1 MNYHDIMRQRV
12 YNSLRQSQVTDKQH
26 RIELIPKLVQYWRGF
41 CCFLDPN
48 WLYTLTFIGC
58 QLFLQ
63 VLNVVPI
70 STGQVLLQDMKPHTN
85 HVWRQPVPSY
95 QPHVWEA
102 SPRTTLPNTSS
113 EKRWGATFV
122 TTMALPYTTFKY
134 LHVPLSNLGFV
145 VILYHIV
152 TVRPTLPASTKH
164 QPHYLWYCFSKPLF
178 PFQSVKLKLPNSW
191 RGIPTGNLWVS
202 SRTRTTDYLN
212 ELTELRLSTAR
223 LPTSWESQAYSMWC

>member
-1 MNYHDIMRQRV
+1 MFNDYCLVHLLHIQLLVLGWVNYHDITRQRV

-58 QLFLQ
+58 QLLLQ
-63 VLNVVPI
+63 VFNIVPI

-102 SPRTTLPNTSS
+102 SPRTTLPNNISIAR
-113 EKRWGATFV
+113 KNVLR
-122 TTMALPYTTFKY
+122 KY
-134 LHVPLSNLGFV
+134 V
-145 VILYHIV
+145 
-152 TVRPTLPASTKH
+152 
-164 QPHYLWYCFSKPLF
+164 YLWNSSLLVSWLLKGRIYGAPFVSKLF
-178 PFQSVKLKLPNSW
+178 
-191 RGIPTGNLWVS
+191 
-202 SRTRTTDYLN
+202 
-212 ELTELRLSTAR
+212 LSHDI
-223 LPTSWESQAYSMWC
+223 